1 MKKLC
6 FEVEPRPVHGGD
18 DWMRGVMTHFVEVVT
33 PAARRA
39 TETAVVVTGDDAP
52 DDVEFTVSFRVKMR
66 RADQ

>member
-6 FEVEPRPVHGGD
+6 FEVEPRPIRASGD
-18 DWMRGVMTHFVEVVT
+18 WVRGVMTHFVEVAT

-52 DDVEFTVSFRVKMR
+52 DEVEFDVTFRVKMR
-66 RADQ
+66 RIET